1 MGCRNAPI
9 CPYRVPLPR
18 EDSEGFRQRQA
29 RAAQLAREIEGSAQY
44 RLRVAMENDDEERR
58 SGRHP
63 IITPT
68 APIGPRWKPLAP
80 IEIHWDP
87 LGPIG
92 IHWTPLGPIGIH
104 WGSLDSIGARWDPLG
119 PIEIYWDTLGSIGI
133 HWDPLGPIGIH

>member
-1 MGCRNAPI
+1 MGPRNFPITPYRVPIGPHNVPITPCRIPIGPRNAPI

-80 IEIHWDP
+80 IEAHWDP

-104 WGSLDSIGARWDPLG
+104 W
-119 PIEIYWDTLGSIGI
+119 TQ
-133 HWDPLGPIGIH
+133 LGPIGIQ